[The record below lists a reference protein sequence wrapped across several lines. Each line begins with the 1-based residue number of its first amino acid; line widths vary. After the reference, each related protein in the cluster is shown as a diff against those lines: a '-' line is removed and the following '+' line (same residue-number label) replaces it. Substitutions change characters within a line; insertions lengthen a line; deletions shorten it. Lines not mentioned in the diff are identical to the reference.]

1 MTKPYSQLA
10 MAVDL
15 VSHEYQ
21 TANPIIIAEKIEED
35 LGLEY
40 SIHVIADYMDIN
52 KLEDYE
58 KQSKKIEYV
67 REFRR
72 MS

>member
-10 MAVDL
+10 VAVDL
-15 VSHEYQ
+15 VSYEYQ
-21 TANPIIIAEKIEED
+21 TSNPIIIAEKIEED

-58 KQSKKIEYV
+58 QISNKIKYEKNY
-67 REFRR
+67 
-72 MS
+72 